1 VPNIYEMLIGAGPQN
16 EEQLRTTADALR
28 QKDYMSKIGMLT
40 GDDVLAPFGKVM
52 GKQTDEQVKD
62 LQGVR
67 QFGITEK
74 RARDALNSADE
85 YHKALLKIQQQKADQ
100 EGSYRKALAA
110 AKVRGTYA
118 KPSFSMLNDVSAKAE
133 TVAQVGN
140 LLSGFQ
146 DKYTKT
152 LGNTGPLNLLP
163 NALAQR
169 GIGTEASLEAN
180 DWWGNWQMNFT
191 LPLRN
196 QLFGATLTAN
206 EQAAWEG
213 AGEIN
218 PSMDPNIV
226 RQRIQTLK
234 AAAESRLL
242 RDARIGISAGYDPMI
257 YQSAMQE
264 SGSGIDLSGVMPKL
278 QQEALYASQEAMG
291 VEDLSE
297 DELIEFQQLQQQV
310 QQLQQMMGN

>member
-52 GKQTDEQVKD
+52 GKQTDEQIKD

-74 RARDALNSADE
+74 HARDALNSEDE
-85 YHKALLKIQQQKADQ
+85 YRKARLKIEQQKADQ

-110 AKVRGTYA
+110 AKVIGKYA
-118 KPSFSMLNDVSAKAE
+118 KPSYSMLKDVGAKAE

-140 LLSGFQ
+140 LLGGFQ

-152 LGNTGPLNLLP
+152 MGETGPLNKLP
-163 NALAQR
+163 NALAQM
-169 GIGTEASLEAN
+169 GIGTDASKEAN
-180 DWWGNWQMNFT
+180 DWWGNWRMNFT

-234 AAAESRLL
+234 DAAESRLL

-264 SGSGIDLSGVMPKL
+264 SGSGIDLSGVMPQL
-278 QQEALYASQEAMG
+278 QQEALDASPEAMG
-291 VEDLSE
+291 IEDLSE